1 MQGCMAQQ
9 ESGKTGISWKQ
20 DISNFAIVFLSPE
33 LFVSAGQTALL
44 ELRQVFPSL
53 KCCNSDASYLVMES
67 YFQPLLRHIIQ

>member
-44 ELRQVFPSL
+44 ELRRWCSQ
-53 KCCNSDASYLVMES
+53 A
-67 YFQPLLRHIIQ
+67 